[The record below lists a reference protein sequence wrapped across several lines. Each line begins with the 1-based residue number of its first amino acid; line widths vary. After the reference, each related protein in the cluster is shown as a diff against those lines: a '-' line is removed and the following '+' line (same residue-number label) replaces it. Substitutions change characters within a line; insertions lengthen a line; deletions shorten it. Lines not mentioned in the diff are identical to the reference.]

1 MNLGWSMLDLSC
13 LLYGRILENR
23 VCLSEITKCSKTRVF
38 IEHHFL
44 VHVYVLY
51 TMWGWGNIF

>member
-13 LLYGRILENR
+13 LLYGRILKNR
-23 VCLSEITKCSKTRVF
+23 VCLSEITKCSKVF